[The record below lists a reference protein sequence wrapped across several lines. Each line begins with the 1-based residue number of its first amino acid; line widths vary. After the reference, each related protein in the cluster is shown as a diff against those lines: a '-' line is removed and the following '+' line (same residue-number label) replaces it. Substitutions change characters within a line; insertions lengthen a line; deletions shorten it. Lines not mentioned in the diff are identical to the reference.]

1 MGHRELPAS
10 EDPQESDVSISL
22 AASFTPS
29 EQESSDSDPA
39 AEDPQSDPAAFSF
52 SFALDRL
59 HSSMRER
66 ALLTS
71 LERT

>member
-1 MGHRELPAS
+1 MGGHRELPAS
-10 EDPQESDVSISL
+10 DDPQESDFSDSL
-22 AASFTPS
+22 TTS
-29 EQESSDSDPA
+29 EYESSDS
-39 AEDPQSDPAAFSF
+39 EDPQSDPEAFSF
-52 SFALDRL
+52 SLAFDLL